1 MHRDEVGS
9 VSAFHSVLEDSKT
22 YTDKGKARG
31 IGSLFPD
38 GAGARSTG
46 FGARKTKQI
55 TNTNMFEVIMT
66 KHFLE

>member
-1 MHRDEVGS
+1 MQI
-9 VSAFHSVLEDSKT
+9 
-22 YTDKGKARG
+22 KARG

-55 TNTNMFEVIMT
+55 TNKNMFEVIMT